1 MLRESGGIV
10 DLNVWGVGHAD
21 THTPHSSG
29 IIQHFYPTYLLDLSL
44 SLFFPFF
51 PLPLSPSLQICA
63 VVGGMAKKSR
73 SVC

>member
-29 IIQHFYPTYLLDLSL
+29 KTHAD
-44 SLFFPFF
+44 
-51 PLPLSPSLQICA
+51 
-63 VVGGMAKKSR
+63 
-73 SVC
+73 